1 LANTDHAFS
10 EHLTNQ
16 LTSQIEKKTPNEK
29 VKTFLP
35 PLKIIGEGR
44 NLQIIER
51 AALLLRDNR
60 LETREKRE
68 DIYER
73 KDRGGKLQEKR

>member
-1 LANTDHAFS
+1 
-10 EHLTNQ
+10 
-16 LTSQIEKKTPNEK
+16 
-29 VKTFLP
+29 
-35 PLKIIGEGR
+35 LKIIGEGR

-68 DIYER
+68 DI
-73 KDRGGKLQEKR
+73 